1 MTLEYIKKHLYNTDI
16 FPTRDGIVK
25 DICNV
30 FESKTCENCELFE
43 NNYCNHID
51 NEQIGTWVNR
61 MQVYP
66 SFGCPKFKRKTD
78 GNTVL

>member
-30 FESKTCENCELFE
+30 FESKTCENCKHYEPEYE
-43 NNYCNHID
+43 NEDYGICLD
-51 NEQIGTWVNR
+51 SKYMKYMFTDKE
-61 MQVYP
+61 
-66 SFGCPKFKRKTD
+66 FGCNKFEIKTE
-78 GNTVL
+78 